1 MLIYTIGYI
10 RNALSL
16 PFTNQFKKK
25 KESVVWHPLMVTD
38 FFKKYPDKLIIKH
51 I

>member
-25 KESVVWHPLMVTD
+25 KNWLSGIL
-38 FFKKYPDKLIIKH
+38 
-51 I
+51 